1 MNRIKLTLL
10 ALLFSTLGFSQS
22 KIATEEVLLK
32 NDSIQLPGTLTY
44 TKSEDPQP
52 LVIFIHGS
60 GNVDRNGNQ
69 AGLSNANY
77 IKQLSD
83 SLTLRNIAFYRYDK
97 RTATP
102 SNIKFIMKALYF
114 EKFVE
119 DAELAIKH
127 FKDDKRFSNIT
138 LIGHSQGSLIAMLA
152 SKKNIDKYI
161 SLAGPAKAIDVSI
174 VKQIK
179 LQNGDSL
186 ATIVKAHFKE
196 LRETGAI
203 KNVDPNLL
211 SLFNAPNLPFIKS
224 WMAYN
229 PAEEIK
235 KLKIPVLIVNGTKD
249 LQVFENDAKT
259 LHAAKTKSKLIM
271 IENMNHV
278 LKTIINNADN
288 KKSYSAPDFPLS
300 KKLITVLTEFI
311 KK

>member
-10 ALLFSTLGFSQS
+10 AFAFSILGFSQT
-22 KIATEEVLLK
+22 KIITEDILLK

-44 TKSEDPQP
+44 TKNETPQP

-83 SLTLRNIAFYRYDK
+83 SLALRNIAFYRYDK

-152 SKKNIDKYI
+152 SKHTVNKYI
-161 SLAGPAKAIDVSI
+161 SLAGPANTIDVSI

-186 ATIVKAHFKE
+186 ATLVKAHFKE
-196 LRETGAI
+196 LRETGTI

-211 SLFNAPNLPFIKS
+211 SLFNAQNIPFIKS

-229 PAEEIK
+229 PTEEIK
-235 KLKIPVLIVNGTKD
+235 ALNIPVLILNGTKD
-249 LQVFENDAKT
+249 LQVFENDAKA
-259 LHAAKTKSKLIM
+259 LHAAKTESQLIM
-271 IENMNHV
+271 IKDMNHV
-278 LKTIINNADN
+278 LKTITNNADN
-288 KKSYSAPDFPLS
+288 KKSYSAPNFPLS
-300 KKLITVLTEFI
+300 KKLITVLTKFI

>member
-10 ALLFSTLGFSQS
+10 AFAFSILGFSQT
-22 KIATEEVLLK
+22 KIITEDILLK

-44 TKSEDPQP
+44 TKNETPQP

-83 SLTLRNIAFYRYDK
+83 SLALRNIAFYRYDK

-152 SKKNIDKYI
+152 SKHTVNKYI
-161 SLAGPAKAIDVSI
+161 SLAGPANTIDVSI

-186 ATIVKAHFKE
+186 ATLVKAHFKE
-196 LRETGAI
+196 LRETGTI

-211 SLFNAPNLPFIKS
+211 SLFNAQNIPFIKS

-229 PAEEIK
+229 PTEEIK
-235 KLKIPVLIVNGTKD
+235 ALNIPVLILNGTKD
-249 LQVFENDAKT
+249 LQVFENDAKA
-259 LHAAKTKSKLIM
+259 LHAAKTESQLIM
-271 IENMNHV
+271 IKDMNHV
-278 LKTIINNADN
+278 LKTITNNADN
-288 KKSYSAPDFPLS
+288 KKSYSAPDFSLS
-300 KKLITVLTEFI
+300 KKLITVLTKFI

>member
-10 ALLFSTLGFSQS
+10 AFAFSILGFSQT
-22 KIATEEVLLK
+22 KIITEDILLK

-44 TKSEDPQP
+44 TKNETPQP

-69 AGLSNANY
+69 PGLSNANY

-83 SLTLRNIAFYRYDK
+83 SLALRNIAFYRYDK

-152 SKKNIDKYI
+152 SKHTVNKYI
-161 SLAGPAKAIDVSI
+161 SLAGPANTIDVSI

-186 ATIVKAHFKE
+186 ATLVKAHFKE
-196 LRETGAI
+196 LRETGTI

-211 SLFNAPNLPFIKS
+211 SLFNAQNIPFIKS

-229 PAEEIK
+229 PTEEIK
-235 KLKIPVLIVNGTKD
+235 ALNIPVLILNGTKD
-249 LQVFENDAKT
+249 LQVFENDAKA
-259 LHAAKTKSKLIM
+259 LHAAKTESQLIM
-271 IENMNHV
+271 IKDMNHV
-278 LKTIINNADN
+278 LKTITNNADN

-300 KKLITVLTEFI
+300 KKLITALTKFI

>member
-10 ALLFSTLGFSQS
+10 AFAFSILGFSQT
-22 KIATEEVLLK
+22 KIITEDILLK

-44 TKSEDPQP
+44 TKNETPQP

-69 AGLSNANY
+69 PGLSNANY

-83 SLTLRNIAFYRYDK
+83 SLALRNIAFYRYDK

-152 SKKNIDKYI
+152 SKHTVNKYI
-161 SLAGPAKAIDVSI
+161 SLAGPANTIDVSI

-186 ATIVKAHFKE
+186 ATLVKAHFKE
-196 LRETGAI
+196 LRETGTI

-211 SLFNAPNLPFIKS
+211 SLFNAQNIPFIKS

-229 PAEEIK
+229 PTEEIK
-235 KLKIPVLIVNGTKD
+235 ALNIPVLILNGTKD
-249 LQVFENDAKT
+249 LQVFENDAKA
-259 LHAAKTKSKLIM
+259 LHAAKTESQLIM
-271 IENMNHV
+271 IKDMNHV
-278 LKTIINNADN
+278 LKTITNNADN

-300 KKLITVLTEFI
+300 KKLITVLTKFI

>member
-10 ALLFSTLGFSQS
+10 AFAFSILGFSQT
-22 KIATEEVLLK
+22 KIITEDILLK

-44 TKSEDPQP
+44 TKNETPQP

-83 SLTLRNIAFYRYDK
+83 SLALRNIAFYRYDK

-152 SKKNIDKYI
+152 SKHTVNKYI
-161 SLAGPAKAIDVSI
+161 SLAGPANTIDVSI

-186 ATIVKAHFKE
+186 ATLVKAHFKE
-196 LRETGAI
+196 LRETGTI

-211 SLFNAPNLPFIKS
+211 SLFNAQNIPFIKS

-229 PAEEIK
+229 PTEEIK
-235 KLKIPVLIVNGTKD
+235 ALNIPVLILNGTKD
-249 LQVFENDAKT
+249 LQVFENDAKA
-259 LHAAKTKSKLIM
+259 LHAAKTESQLIM
-271 IENMNHV
+271 IKDMNHV
-278 LKTIINNADN
+278 LKTITNNADN
-288 KKSYSAPDFPLS
+288 KKSYSAPDFSLS
-300 KKLITVLTEFI
+300 KKLIIVLTKFI